1 MSGGEAMSVVVDS
14 PPENAVELMAMAG
27 GRRITIDQYH
37 KMHEAG
43 IYMDGDRVE
52 LIEGYVLE
60 KHVRKPPHEAAL
72 RRLNR
77 RLPRFLPESGWFLQV
92 QGAVTLPADN
102 EPEPDGVIL
111 RGDETSYDTRHPG
124 PDDIGLAI
132 EISDSSRAFD
142 RRVKGRAYSRAGIP
156 AYWVINVVDQRIE
169 VYTDPDPAADP
180 PAYRT
185 HTDFTPGQSVP
196 LVLDGQAVASIS
208 VADLLP

>member
-1 MSGGEAMSVVVDS
+1 MNTLVDS

-27 GRRITIDQYH
+27 GRRVTIDQYH

-52 LIEGYVLE
+52 LIEGFVLE
-60 KHVRKPPHEAAL
+60 KHVRNPPHEAAL

-77 RLPRFLPESGWFLQV
+77 RLPRHLPAVGWFLQL
-92 QGAVTLPADN
+92 QGAGTLPADN
-102 EPEPDGVIL
+102 EPEPDGVVL

-142 RRVKGRAYSRAGIP
+142 RRLKGRAYSRAGIP
-156 AYWVINVVDQRIE
+156 AYWIINVVDHRIE

-185 HTDFTPGQSVP
+185 QTNFVPGQDVP
-196 LVLDGQAVASIS
+196 LVLDGQTVATIP
-208 VADLLP
+208 VADIFP

>member
-1 MSGGEAMSVVVDS
+1 MSTTTLS
-14 PPENAVELMAMAG
+14 PPEDAVEMMALAG
-27 GRRITIDQYH
+27 ARRVTVEQYH

-60 KHVRKPPHEAAL
+60 KHVRNPPHEAAL

-77 RLPRFLPESGWFLQV
+77 RLPRHLPTDGWFLQL

-102 EPEPDGVIL
+102 EPEPDGVVL
-111 RGDETSYDTRHPG
+111 RGDETSYDHQHPG
-124 PDDIGLAI
+124 PADIGLAI
-132 EISDSSRAFD
+132 EISDTSRAFD
-142 RRVKGRAYSRAGIP
+142 RRVKGRAYSRASIP
-156 AYWVINVVDQRIE
+156 VYWVINVVDRVIE
-169 VYTDPDPAADP
+169 VYTDPDTTALP

-185 HTDFTPGQSVP
+185 RTDYTPGQDVP
-196 LVLDGQAVASIS
+196 LVLDGQTVAAIP

>member
-1 MSGGEAMSVVVDS
+1 MTSAILS
-14 PPENAVELMAMAG
+14 PPEDALELMAMAG
-27 GRRITIDQYH
+27 ARRVTVEQYH

-60 KHVRKPPHEAAL
+60 KHVRNPPHEAAL
-72 RRLNR
+72 RFLNR
-77 RLPRFLPESGWFLQV
+77 RPPRFLPATGWFLQL

-124 PDDIGLAI
+124 PADIGLAI
-132 EISDSSRAFD
+132 EISDTSRAFD
-142 RRVKGRAYSRAGIP
+142 RRVKGRAYSRACIP
-156 AYWVINVVDQRIE
+156 AYWVINVVDRVIE
-169 VYTDPDPAADP
+169 VYTDPNPAADP

-185 HTDFTPGQSVP
+185 RTDYAPGTSVP
-196 LVLDGQAVASIS
+196 LVLDGTTVASIP